1 MNKRGKCFE
10 CGGHSDHD
18 HHVVPQSIGGTA
30 TVPLCASCH
39 GKIHGLRSMTTSKL
53 TSVAMQQK
61 KSMGERVGAVP
72 YGYTLSADGVRL
84 VAVAAEQAVI
94 AEARAMRAAGLSLR
108 AVSQSLDSRGMRAR
122 NGKPFVAAQVARMV
136 AGVIRGVKK

>member
-1 MNKRGKCFE
+1 
-10 CGGHSDHD
+10 
-18 HHVVPQSIGGTA
+18 
-30 TVPLCASCH
+30 
-39 GKIHGLRSMTTSKL
+39 MTTSKL
-53 TSVAMQQK
+53 TSVAMQHKASQ
-61 KSMGERVGAVP
+61 GEYTGGRAP
-72 YGYTLSADGVRL
+72 YGYTLAADGVRL
-84 VAVAAEQAVI
+84 VPVAEEQAVI